1 MVEEECGCSVDEK
14 SELPACDPNN
24 SFQGMLNVVM
34 ITSLY
39 YCKDNLRN
47 IMEGAW
53 WSHHQDM
60 I

>member
-1 MVEEECGCSVDEK
+1 MVEEECGCSVGEK
-14 SELPACDPNN
+14 SEFPACDPNN

-34 ITSLY
+34 ITNLY

-53 WSHHQDM
+53 
-60 I
+60 